1 MMKYRAFRSTIAE
14 SFCKSLPIQHASVKE
29 RFQYYKRQDICL
41 LFILVLYDTI
51 DRYIFNLKAG
61 KKMKCATWANGRRAT
76 HEQRKQKDLNEL
88 PPQFTQIFSFQ
99 YTQTLRSLSVTCKDA
114 EKKRKLW
121 INNFRE
127 TLSIMQ
133 RCAAILFSR
142 LMKNQQCIPA
152 REKLAAQSAPLA
164 WPASLLRSTTCSVL
178 TSLAWEQKRCAH
190 SLEYEFLSLV
200 LVLLC

>member
-1 MMKYRAFRSTIAE
+1 MLSRSKLCNCDLIGTIKPNIFFVAKARGVIIYIMMKYRAFRSTIAE
-14 SFCKSLPIQHASVKE
+14 SFCKSLPIQHANVKE

-99 YTQTLRSLSVTCKDA
+99 YT
-114 EKKRKLW
+114 
-121 INNFRE
+121 
-127 TLSIMQ
+127 
-133 RCAAILFSR
+133 
-142 LMKNQQCIPA
+142 
-152 REKLAAQSAPLA
+152 
-164 WPASLLRSTTCSVL
+164 
-178 TSLAWEQKRCAH
+178 
-190 SLEYEFLSLV
+190 
-200 LVLLC
+200 

>member
-1 MMKYRAFRSTIAE
+1 
-14 SFCKSLPIQHASVKE
+14 
-29 RFQYYKRQDICL
+29 
-41 LFILVLYDTI
+41 
-51 DRYIFNLKAG
+51 
-61 KKMKCATWANGRRAT
+61 MKCATWANGRRAT

-121 INNFRE
+121 INNFQE

-164 WPASLLRSTTCSVL
+164 WPASLLRSTCSVL
-178 TSLAWEQKRCAH
+178 TSLAWEQKRAMCRFDGNKSDVHIPSNTNFCLLFSSCSVEEKVSVYAMSPTQKSQPSSCTHRNTWVQH
-190 SLEYEFLSLV
+190 S
-200 LVLLC
+200 